1 VVIERAI
8 CEAAFREA
16 VAACDPARLVREAL
30 ARLAVSPPIVG
41 LAVGKAALAMARGA
55 GSVSRGLIITPAAD
69 DRAPPPRWTKKL
81 ASHPLPDR
89 SSVDAGLAAL
99 ALVESAGEDDTV
111 LALISGGA
119 SALLEV
125 PAPGVTLDELRAHT
139 AELMAAGA
147 PIAELN
153 RVRTALSAL
162 KGGKLAD
169 RALVPVVTLVVSDVI
184 GDDPRV
190 IGSGPTVRDG
200 DGKPWL
206 GQVAQHGDSSA
217 ERDRVEVIA
226 PMALFGEC
234 VQRALETH
242 GHFMRRRI
250 EPLAG
255 EAGGVAELLAGEA
268 SPLVAWGEPTV
279 VLPAEPG
286 EGGRAQQLAL
296 LLARHLRGTDRAAL
310 VAGSDGI
317 DGNASAAGAYVDG
330 STWDAIIAA
339 GVSPEDALA
348 RCDAGR
354 ALGAAG
360 ALFTPGPTGINHGDV
375 VVLG

>member
-1 VVIERAI
+1 MIDRAI
-8 CEAAFREA
+8 CEAAFRDA

-30 ARLAVSPPIVG
+30 ARLAVPSPIVS
-41 LAVGKAALAMARGA
+41 LAVGKAALAMARGVGA
-55 GSVSRGLIITPAAD
+55 VSRGLVVPPSD
-69 DRAPPPRWTKKL
+69 DGLPLPPRWTKKL

-89 SSVDAGLAAL
+89 SSVEAGLAAL

-125 PAPGVTLDELRAHT
+125 PAPGVTLEELRART
-139 AELMAAGA
+139 AERMAAGA

-153 RVRTALSAL
+153 RVRTELSAL

-190 IGSGPTVRDG
+190 IGSGPTVREG
-200 DGKPWL
+200 
-206 GQVAQHGDSSA
+206 
-217 ERDRVEVIA
+217 DRVEVIA

-234 VQRALETH
+234 VQRALEVH
-242 GHFMRRRI
+242 GHTMRRRG

-255 EAGGVAELLAGEA
+255 DVVAVAELLAGET

-296 LLARHLRGTDRAAL
+296 LLARHLRGTDRAAF

-317 DGNASAAGAYVDG
+317 DGSPQAAGAYVDG
-330 STWDAIIAA
+330 TTWDAIAAA
-339 GVSPEDALA
+339 GVSPDNALA
-348 RCDAGR
+348 RCDATR
-354 ALGAAG
+354 ALAAAG
-360 ALFTPGPTGINHGDV
+360 ALFAPGPTGINHGDV